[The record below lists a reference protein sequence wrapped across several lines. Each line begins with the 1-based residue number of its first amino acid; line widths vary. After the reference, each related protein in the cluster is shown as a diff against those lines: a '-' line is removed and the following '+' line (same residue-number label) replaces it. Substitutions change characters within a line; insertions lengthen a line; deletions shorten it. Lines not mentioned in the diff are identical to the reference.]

1 MDLLCLKGC
10 DISICRSNGL
20 KFCLLLLIIIWQIIL
35 RFRTWGYVL
44 RLSRKRKMIWT
55 EKSKIWKRNVRLWF
69 YSHVMSLFLPKTSL
83 FIVIFWAF
91 WSYTCY
97 LKTSG
102 KLFFFLCTLQC
113 WFVKQNW
120 LTSSRKWPQIGMWKH
135 LSRKSWNWGRKT
147 RSWKESSLTRKRV
160 SNVGKPQTNN
170 SSFGFTRIK

>member
-102 KLFFFLCTLQC
+102 KLFFFFVYPAVLICKAKLVDQQQEMTSNWHVETL
-113 WFVKQNW
+113 KQKIMK
-120 LTSSRKWPQIGMWKH
+120 LRKENEVLK
-135 LSRKSWNWGRKT
+135 RKFSH
-147 RSWKESSLTRKRV
+147 SQESK
-160 SNVGKPQTNN
+160 
-170 SSFGFTRIK
+170 